1 MGYNQHMPH
10 SLKNFELVWID
21 QPQHLRH
28 AAEELASQQI
38 LAIDTESNSLYA
50 YQEQV
55 CLVQI
60 STRLKDYLIDAR
72 ALPDLSPLAEIFN
85 SDRILKVFHAAEY
98 DLICLFR
105 DYGFRFNF
113 IFDTMLAARI
123 LGFQHVGLGALLEK
137 YFGVQMNKKYQRAD
151 WGKRPL
157 KPEMLEYARQDSHY
171 LIALQEQLR
180 AELVAAD
187 LLDLAVEDFTRLT
200 IGIEDTTETCAD
212 DFWKIH
218 GARDLSPE
226 KAAVLKAL
234 YNFRE
239 SVAKA
244 QNKPS
249 FKVLSNQTLIELA
262 TACPKHQADLLERS
276 TLHERQVRRYGPG
289 LLVAVQEGLQAQPEH
304 PPNHVRPRNSVLNRM
319 EILQEWRKET
329 GKALGVPS
337 DVVMPRDV
345 LCRIARANPR
355 DLSTLKA
362 QMFDVPYR
370 FNRFGQDMLSVI
382 TREGLED

>member
-1 MGYNQHMPH
+1 MDYNQHMPH

-212 DFWKIH
+212 DFWK
-218 GARDLSPE
+218 
-226 KAAVLKAL
+226 K
-234 YNFRE
+234 
-239 SVAKA
+239 
-244 QNKPS
+244 
-249 FKVLSNQTLIELA
+249 
-262 TACPKHQADLLERS
+262 
-276 TLHERQVRRYGPG
+276 
-289 LLVAVQEGLQAQPEH
+289 
-304 PPNHVRPRNSVLNRM
+304 
-319 EILQEWRKET
+319 
-329 GKALGVPS
+329 
-337 DVVMPRDV
+337 
-345 LCRIARANPR
+345 
-355 DLSTLKA
+355 
-362 QMFDVPYR
+362 
-370 FNRFGQDMLSVI
+370 
-382 TREGLED
+382 